1 MTGFS
6 IFRLVPAASPSDPRW
21 DLAPW
26 QGEVVVRARSPAAAR
41 IIAAAVEVDFPEAN
55 AKPGDGVQ
63 TDFASAFRDEKLY
76 HAVEDRS
83 GAFAT
88 DGEAGVVAG
97 TPTRNVIAPTIDADN
112 GVREGA
118 RIKVVSAK

>member
-1 MTGFS
+1 MTGLS
-6 IFRLVPAASPSDPRW
+6 IFRLVPAAAPSDPRW

-41 IIAAAVEVDFPEAN
+41 IIAADFEADFPDAN
-55 AKPGDGVQ
+55 AKPGDGVK

-88 DGEAGVVAG
+88 HGEAGVLAG
-97 TPTRNVIAPTIDADN
+97 SPSRDVIATT
-112 GVREGA
+112 GA
-118 RIKVVSAK
+118 TGSTHTSK